1 MSERKQ
7 VLFALAEPILARAQ
21 APGPPDSAEE
31 AAVEMLRYVEV
42 IPDLLRFLMSEL
54 IDWLGGRKVGDKHF
68 ADLSVAERE
77 NLIDSLVDDDDTRDR
92 IALLL
97 RLAHLVIYSRPAVRS
112 AIGFRI
118 VQAPV
123 VPPLTPQPV
132 SPPPPGPLDMEY
144 DVCVIGSGA
153 GGALVASRLAAAG
166 KRILLVEEGPWVSPD
181 DYAIRD
187 DDGLRQSYRNAG
199 LNLALPHLG
208 ATLGGNRPS
217 FITIVQARVIGGG
230 PAINNAIHLRIREE
244 RVAKW
249 QNDYDFPFSWSEL
262 SPKLDQVAT
271 DLGVTEDPAQRGI
284 GARSALF
291 RDAATAL
298 GWNPLELPVATHQC
312 GGSGACNLGC
322 RFGRKTGGLHGPR
335 GSNQPVSYLER
346 FLAIPGQA
354 VRANL
359 RIKRLHGNFLGN
371 RVTRASG
378 EDLANGGKKV
388 EVKARHFVLAA
399 GPIASSKIL
408 IRSGIGIPD
417 YPTGTRIA
425 ANVVLPVYAMLDR
438 DLVTAPDPGL
448 EMCFYVDRVGHLLE
462 TWFHYP
468 GSLAPT
474 ITRKIRD
481 HVAFMK
487 SYPRLAAAGVVVPTE
502 PNGSLGLTWDPVF
515 GISDA
520 ELNHLKAGI
529 TDLTRLYMQAGAVQ
543 VIPATAF
550 SSRIWRDSV
559 DADLAAVL
567 AAIRDPA
574 SLTLS
579 TAHPQ
584 GGNPIGKKRGK
595 SVVDPDFHPHDVS
608 GLTVADASV
617 FPAGCGVNP
626 QMTVMALAHMAAD
639 RILPAG

>member
-1 MSERKQ
+1 MSDRKKI
-7 VLFALAEPILARAQ
+7 LAALVEPILARAQ
-21 APGPPDSAEE
+21 APGPPDSAEDT
-31 AAVEMLRYVEV
+31 AVEMLRFVEV
-42 IPDLLRFLMSEL
+42 IPDLLRFLLSEL
-54 IDWLGGRKVGDKHF
+54 IEWLGGHKIGNRQF
-68 ADLSVAERE
+68 AELSAIERE
-77 NLIDSLVDDDDTRDR
+77 NLIDGLVSDDKTRDR
-92 IALLL
+92 IAILL
-97 RLAHLVIYSRPAVRS
+97 RLAHLVIYSRPAVRT
-112 AIGFRI
+112 AIGFRL
-118 VQAPV
+118 VQDPSVPQLAP
-123 VPPLTPQPV
+123 TPV
-132 SPPPPGPLDMEY
+132 PPPPPAPLNVEY

-166 KRILLVEEGPWVSPD
+166 KHVILVEEGPWVSPA
-181 DYAIRD
+181 DYATRD
-187 DDGLRQSYRNAG
+187 DDALRQAYRNAG

-208 ATLGGNRPS
+208 ATLGGQRPS
-217 FITIVQARVIGGG
+217 FLTIVQARVIGGG
-230 PAINNAIHLRIREE
+230 PAINNAIHLPISEE
-244 RVAKW
+244 RLEKW
-249 QNDYDFPFSWSEL
+249 RTDYEFPFTWTEL
-262 SPKLDQVAT
+262 SPKLEQVKN
-271 DLGVTEDPAQRGI
+271 DLGVTEDPAHRGI
-284 GARSALF
+284 GERSKLF
-291 RDAATAL
+291 RDAANVL
-298 GWNPLELPVATHQC
+298 GWNPRELPVSTFQC

-335 GSNQPVSYLER
+335 AAADPKSYLER

-359 RIKRLHGNFLGN
+359 RIKRLHGNFAGS
-371 RVTRASG
+371 RVIRASA
-378 EDLANGGKKV
+378 EDLADGGRKV
-388 EVKARHFVLAA
+388 EVKAKHFVLAA

-408 IRSGIGIPD
+408 IRSGIGIPE

-425 ANVVLPVYAMLDR
+425 ANIVLPVYAVLDH
-438 DLVTAPDPGL
+438 DLVSPPDPGL
-448 EMCFYVDRVGHLLE
+448 EMCVYVDRTGHLLE

-468 GSLAPT
+468 GSLGPT
-474 ITRKIRD
+474 ITRRIID

-502 PNGSLGLTWDPVF
+502 PNGSLGLTWDPIF

-529 TDLTRLYMQAGAVQ
+529 ADLTRLYMQAGAVQ
-543 VIPATAF
+543 VVPATAF
-550 SSRIWRDSV
+550 SSRIWRESA

-584 GGNPIGKKRGK
+584 GGNAIGKKRGK
-595 SVVDPDFHPHDVS
+595 SVINPDFRPHDVD

-626 QMTVMALAHMAAD
+626 QMTVMALAHLAAD
-639 RILPAG
+639 RL